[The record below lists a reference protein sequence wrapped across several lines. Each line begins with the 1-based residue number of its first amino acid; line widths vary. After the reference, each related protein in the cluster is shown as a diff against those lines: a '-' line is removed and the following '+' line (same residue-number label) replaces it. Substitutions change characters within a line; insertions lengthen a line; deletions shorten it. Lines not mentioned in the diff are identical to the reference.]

1 MKRDLP
7 SECSHCFLEEK
18 WLLHN
23 ICERENNFRRF
34 CTSCVLKFYNGLFC
48 PICYEVYEGSKY
60 PVNRV
65 ICLRCPSITHLD
77 CVSKEAV
84 STYVCPPCANP
95 NFSFFDSSKSGINS
109 SSSSSEGNHG
119 GVIDVKMAK
128 VLVAATQ
135 LAWIS
140 MSKKATNVKVEA
152 DRKVKE
158 AALKRK
164 EAKEALQRFSALTAK
179 DNKKGKEMIRVEPT
193 PKTPV
198 PIPVPARAAPARTT
212 TPAPAPPP
220 TTTTTPVPVP
230 VPFVMAEQKKS
241 FKGNAALSAAVMAQ
255 QRFENQSSVEANNRP
270 GRVAVPPNN
279 LQGPSTPNMQ
289 NRQLQNPSRMN
300 EKSSYLPQAKN
311 NAVLQEN
318 EKNGLFSASAE
329 SGKLQNSENIPTTEA
344 QRNSKGCTNSE
355 TSRQMPQPNQDSL
368 VKNGGVLPSG
378 SSNPAS

>member
-1 MKRDLP
+1 MKQDLP
-7 SECSHCFLEEK
+7 SECGGCGLEEK
-18 WLLHN
+18 WLLHHV
-23 ICERENNFRRF
+23 CVRDTFRRI
-34 CTSCVLKFYNGLFC
+34 CTSCVLKLHSGAFC
-48 PICYEVYEGSKY
+48 PICFEVYEGSKL

-65 ICLRCPSITHLD
+65 MCLRCPSVTHLD
-77 CVSKEAV
+77 CVSKEVV

-95 NFSFFDSSKSGINS
+95 NFSFFDSSKSGT
-109 SSSSSEGNHG
+109 SSSSSEGNCG

-128 VLVAATQ
+128 VLVAAAQ
-135 LAWIS
+135 IALVS
-140 MSKKATNVKVEA
+140 MSKKATAVKLEA

-164 EAKEALQRFSALTAK
+164 EAKEALQRFSALTSSK
-179 DNKKGKEMIRVEPT
+179 EKKGKEMLKVEPT
-193 PKTPV
+193 PTL
-198 PIPVPARAAPARTT
+198 VPAKA
-212 TPAPAPPP
+212 PAPAPAKAP
-220 TTTTTPVPVP
+220 TPAKASTPAPVPSRTPTPVP
-230 VPFVMAEQKKS
+230 VPFVITEQKKS

-300 EKSSYLPQAKN
+300 EKPSYLPQVKN
-311 NAVLQEN
+311 NVVLKEN

-329 SGKLQNSENIPTTEA
+329 SGKIQNSENIPDTEA

-368 VKNGGVLPSG
+368 VKNEGVLPAG
-378 SSNPAS
+378 SSNTES